1 MHNKGFC
8 TLCCNFKQVSK
19 SWANTAEPWGKAE
32 CQQASW
38 WLTET
43 RVHYSQQLAQV
54 PRLQIKPGR
63 RWNLTFPH
71 SANTEDT
78 VQTSEGTFPL
88 QQVSLPKPSMISEGQ
103 ILGFSTIGFLS
114 AFNLFKCIE
123 DPQSG
128 DTVTSV
134 VHTFLITELFS
145 QRPSHTAGVPGHAVC
160 KMLSHTS
167 PKDPQG

>member
-1 MHNKGFC
+1 MCTTKDSVLSAVTSNKSVSPGQ
-8 TLCCNFKQVSK
+8 TRLNPGIKQSVSR
-19 SWANTAEPWGKAE
+19 
-32 CQQASW
+32 
-38 WLTET
+38 LTET

-145 QRPSHTAGVPGHAVC
+145 QRLSHTAGVPGHAVC